1 MDQRG
6 LTQVN
11 IHSNLGALQSIL
23 LKLKEMTT
31 KGKAAVTPAV
41 AFLKLQSFNDFT
53 FMRLQHPQNLKDV
66 VSFILTF
73 LFLNIKPLILNG
85 LCSEVQQTHFHC

>member
-41 AFLKLQSFNDFT
+41 AFLKLQSFKDFT
-53 FMRLQHPQNLKDV
+53 FMRLQHPQNLKAV